1 MQLRRTAHA
10 PTLTEQATLVEC
22 ASLDDNAVPQPPPTA
37 RKRPLLSAT
46 AVSAKS
52 PSYTSE
58 MYQKYAMCKPK
69 EQPTLRTAV
78 TVHTKQRT
86 TKSDAIC
93 PVRRG

>member
-69 EQPTLRTAV
+69 EQPTLDPSRRDPFQRFQNIFRTC
-78 TVHTKQRT
+78 QNI
-86 TKSDAIC
+86 S
-93 PVRRG
+93 